1 MPQVCIIF
9 FSLRSVAQPGRALRS
24 GRRGRGFEPRHSDQ
38 ELNSAFCRIF
48 FHNFSCNLV
57 KCESYLLVRKK
68 GKKMFAKRFLVKE
81 KFDNYDDYIQN
92 ATVSVPE
99 NFNFAYDVVDVIAE
113 ENPDKVAL
121 LWTNDA
127 GEKKSITFKMLSQ
140 WSNAVANFLTARGLK
155 KGDTV
160 LLFLR
165 RRWEYWILMM
175 AMHKLGIIP
184 IPSTNQ
190 LKTKD
195 IKYRLDTADVAAV
208 VVFDDGVIL
217 NEIKSAIGD
226 NDKIQLID
234 CVDVARACDSY
245 PVTMERVPN
254 GNTETM
260 VVYFTS
266 GTTDMPKMVAHNF
279 VYPLGHI
286 NTAVFW
292 QRLEDGDI
300 HFTLSESGWAKCS
313 WGKMYGQWLAGAT
326 VFVFDFSRVF
336 TAHDLLTAISENKI
350 TSFCAPPT
358 AYKMLIHADM
368 TKYDLSSLKKADIAG
383 EALNPE
389 VYERFLEKT
398 GVKMREG
405 FGQTETCVMLFTNQ
419 WIEPKPGAM
428 GMPAAGWNVQLLD
441 ERGRP
446 ITESGTVGEIC
457 VSLKNG
463 WPLGLFQGYHKNEK
477 MTASVAR
484 DGYYHTGDVAYR
496 DADGYFWFVG
506 RNDDLIKSS
515 GYRVSPFEVESV
527 LLEHPAVR
535 EVAVTGV
542 PDSARGQAV
551 KATIVLNKYFQP
563 SDVLVR
569 QLQDHAKSRAAH
581 YKSPRI
587 IEFVDS
593 LPMTISGKIRR
604 ALIRTL
610 DSAKETIV
618 EPIKNTIGLGDD
630 K

>member
-1 MPQVCIIF
+1 
-9 FSLRSVAQPGRALRS
+9 
-24 GRRGRGFEPRHSDQ
+24 
-38 ELNSAFCRIF
+38 
-48 FHNFSCNLV
+48 
-57 KCESYLLVRKK
+57 
-68 GKKMFAKRFLVKE
+68 MFATRFLGKE
-81 KFDNYDDYIQN
+81 NFDSYDDYIKN
-92 ATVSVPE
+92 AAPIVPE
-99 NFNFAYDVVDVIAE
+99 NFNFAYDVVDVIAAE
-113 ENPDKVAL
+113 TPDKVAI

-127 GEKKSITFKMLSQ
+127 GEKKTVTFQMLSR

-165 RRWEYWILMM
+165 RRWEYWVLMM
-175 AMHKLGIIP
+175 AMHKVGVIP

-195 IKYRLDTADVAAV
+195 IKYRIDTADVQAIV
-208 VVFDDGVIL
+208 SFDDGHIV
-217 NEIKSAIGD
+217 NEIKSAMGE
-226 NDKIQLID
+226 NSAVQLID
-234 CVDVARACDSY
+234 CAEIADACEQF
-245 PVTMERVPN
+245 PQNMERVPN
-254 GNTETM
+254 TNSETM

-279 VYPLGHI
+279 AYPLGHI
-286 NTAVFW
+286 NTALFW
-292 QRLEDGDI
+292 QRLTDGDI

-336 TAHDLLTAISENKI
+336 TAHDLLKAISENKI

-358 AYKMLIHADM
+358 AYKMMIHTDM
-368 TKYDLSSLKKADIAG
+368 SKYDLSSLKKADIAG

-389 VYERFLEKT
+389 VYERFLKKT
-398 GVKMREG
+398 GVKLHEG
-405 FGQTETCVMLFTNQ
+405 FGQTETCVLLFTNQ
-419 WIEPKPGAM
+419 WIEPKPGSM
-428 GMPAAGWNVQLLD
+428 GMPAAGWDIQLLD

-446 ITESGTVGEIC
+446 ITDNGVVGEIC
-457 VSLKNG
+457 VALKEK
-463 WPLGLFQGYHKNEK
+463 WPLGLFKGYHKNEK
-477 MTASVAR
+477 LTAAVSR

-496 DADGYFWFVG
+496 DEDGYYWFVG
-506 RNDDLIKSS
+506 RNDDLIKAS

-535 EVAVTGV
+535 EVAVTGI
-542 PDSARGQAV
+542 PDPARGQAV

-563 SDVLVR
+563 NDILVR
-569 QLQDHAKSRAAH
+569 QLQDYARSRAAI
-581 YKSPRI
+581 YKCPRV

-610 DSAKETIV
+610 DSAKESIV
-618 EPIKNTIGLGDD
+618 DPIKNTIGLGEE
-630 K
+630 KSKE